1 MDKAITQFRAHK
13 HYFSLAFVATIAAL
27 LTFMLSTT
35 GAFADITDIWS
46 GITDGVCNWMIESC
60 NTILSGQADMLAS
73 ISSGE
78 LLTNPFEQMLGTPK
92 SGMYKLIWTVWDRGV
107 LPIGC
112 TILGLVFILQL
123 IKITRHVDG
132 SQTMPAVKEVIFLL
146 VFFAVFLWLLKNS
159 FEIMKDFYELSRVA
173 IENTNNAVG
182 GNSALALKDVN
193 IQIDSKTDFG
203 HCALLLVASFLAWII
218 VFAIYI
224 ISTVMI
230 LARGLQIYVMSAF
243 APIPLSLLGA
253 DATRQIGIGYIK
265 NYVAVCFAGLILL
278 ILLLAFP
285 VLMNGLIDSLD
296 LNTTLTQINNTTV
309 GSTIG
314 LYSGILLV
322 YLLAL
327 IKHGSW
333 AQQIFGS

>member
-35 GAFADITDIWS
+35 GAFADIGDS
-46 GITDGVCNWMIESC
+46 LNNWIAGIESKIC
-60 NTILSGQADMLAS
+60 NAMLSGQADILAS

-78 LLTNPFEQMLGTPK
+78 LLTNPFTKLLGTPK
-92 SGMYKLIWTVWDRGV
+92 SGMYNLIWTVWDRGV

-132 SQTMPAVKEVIFLL
+132 SQTMPGVKEVIFLL

-173 IENTNNAVG
+173 IENTNNAVNTTTTLNLQDIKVTADGENAIG
-182 GNSALALKDVN
+182 GM
-193 IQIDSKTDFG
+193 FM
-203 HCALLLVASFLAWII
+203 LLLACLLSWIV

-224 ISTVMI
+224 LSTVMI

-285 VLMNGLIDSLD
+285 VLMNGLMTGFGIDT
-296 LNTTLTQINNTTV
+296 NLTSPDNGHIL
-309 GSTIG
+309 SSIG